1 MKNINLIYSDK
12 ITKESQSDYLDYENI
27 NDYDYTHIDDLK
39 NNIKYIYI
47 EFIPGYPSYEFKEA

>member
-1 MKNINLIYSDK
+1 M
-12 ITKESQSDYLDYENI
+12 DYLDYENI

-47 EFIPGYPSYEFKEA
+47 EFILDIILRI